1 MLEACAS
8 HSHSGISS
16 NWSVSRRDAR
26 HGEPGLRALK
36 EGINSGAIIWSFVR
50 SRLDLGA
57 PGYGLGIWE
66 SSAVA
71 ASCWCTN
78 RTSASVSGVI
88 VVIVICTDWLSR

>member
-1 MLEACAS
+1 M
-8 HSHSGISS
+8 
-16 NWSVSRRDAR
+16 SRCDAR

-36 EGINSGAIIWSFVR
+36 EGITSGAIICSFVR

-71 ASCWCTN
+71 ASCCLGN
-78 RTSASVSGVI
+78 RITASVWSGII
-88 VVIVICTDWLSR
+88 VVIVICTDGLSR